1 MQISEETKQQLGT
14 AEGVVQLDLKRTWI
28 APRIVTLGITAT
40 ASGPVEFLVEDSFFG
55 FGGNM
60 NPDCDPTMAIC
71 TLPNTS

>member
-1 MQISEETKQQLGT
+1 MDKTEETSQQCGVS
-14 AEGVVQLDLKRTWI
+14 EGSLPNTRGRVWNTPQI
-28 APRIVTLGITAT
+28 IVLGISST
-40 ASGPVEFLVEDSFFG
+40 ASGPVAFITEDAFFG